1 MRLDHNQ
8 FGNFRHATEH
18 DGSRSGPCEWRW
30 APSIDKKG
38 KLSRYERPIPHH
50 LGDTG
55 LKLLA
60 TARRRKVNQKP
71 PEISRIVCI
80 GRPMRILPIPS
91 RGVKRRDGTT
101 FTKRTSPVVPDSSMR
116 HRRLRIV
123 RMTSKPLIVADAVG
137 SVLNPRVGFISRVSA
152 P

>member
-50 LGDTG
+50 LGATG
-55 LKLLA
+55 PYPLTRPIFLCLPDGHGNHSMFTLIIRIRLA
-60 TARRRKVNQKP
+60 A
-71 PEISRIVCI
+71 I
-80 GRPMRILPIPS
+80 
-91 RGVKRRDGTT
+91 
-101 FTKRTSPVVPDSSMR
+101 
-116 HRRLRIV
+116 
-123 RMTSKPLIVADAVG
+123 
-137 SVLNPRVGFISRVSA
+137 
-152 P
+152 

>member
-30 APSIDKKG
+30 TPSIDKKG

-55 LKLLA
+55 LVGLG
-60 TARRRKVNQKP
+60 
-71 PEISRIVCI
+71 E
-80 GRPMRILPIPS
+80 
-91 RGVKRRDGTT
+91 
-101 FTKRTSPVVPDSSMR
+101 VVPFRFDMISD
-116 HRRLRIV
+116 L
-123 RMTSKPLIVADAVG
+123 
-137 SVLNPRVGFISRVSA
+137 VLDIGTK
-152 P
+152 

>member
-30 APSIDKKG
+30 TPSIDKKG

-55 LKLLA
+55 
-60 TARRRKVNQKP
+60 
-71 PEISRIVCI
+71 E
-80 GRPMRILPIPS
+80 
-91 RGVKRRDGTT
+91 
-101 FTKRTSPVVPDSSMR
+101 
-116 HRRLRIV
+116 RLRGGDI
-123 RMTSKPLIVADAVG
+123 KPK
-137 SVLNPRVGFISRVSA
+137 SH
-152 P
+152 

>member
-30 APSIDKKG
+30 APSIDKKS

-55 LKLLA
+55 RSAL
-60 TARRRKVNQKP
+60 RPGRKKYAP
-71 PEISRIVCI
+71 PLTVVKAGSPVIFLRI
-80 GRPMRILPIPS
+80 GRLGIL
-91 RGVKRRDGTT
+91 
-101 FTKRTSPVVPDSSMR
+101 
-116 HRRLRIV
+116 
-123 RMTSKPLIVADAVG
+123 
-137 SVLNPRVGFISRVSA
+137 
-152 P
+152 